1 EQAFERIFLEAS
13 LRRAL
18 VQNELAV
25 HYQPQ
30 VDTRSGAIIGV
41 EALVRWM
48 HPEMGLF
55 QPSRFIPLA
64 EDTGLILPLGE
75 TVMRIA
81 CRQMVAWERQ
91 AIRPGRLAI
100 NLSGKQVSSKELLH
114 SLQTI
119 LAETGCRPEW
129 LEFEVTE
136 GFLMRDPEQSVSILQ
151 QLRELGIELAIDDFG
166 TGYSSLAYL
175 KRFPLTRLKIDQS
188 FIRDIPIDMDDIA
201 ITRAIIALG
210 QSLNLQILAEGVES
224 EEQKSFLIKEG
235 CSEAQGYYFSHPLAV
250 DEMTRLLATT
260 RRLPMETADD

>member
-1 EQAFERIFLEAS
+1 
-13 LRRAL
+13 
-18 VQNELAV
+18 
-25 HYQPQ
+25 
-30 VDTRSGAIIGV
+30 
-41 EALVRWM
+41 
-48 HPEMGLF
+48 
-55 QPSRFIPLA
+55 
-64 EDTGLILPLGE
+64 
-75 TVMRIA
+75 
-81 CRQMVAWERQ
+81 
-91 AIRPGRLAI
+91 
-100 NLSGKQVSSKELLH
+100 
-114 SLQTI
+114 
-119 LAETGCRPEW
+119 
-129 LEFEVTE
+129 
-136 GFLMRDPEQSVSILQ
+136 SILQ